1 MTTSFFNV
9 NKARLANLGL
19 AALLLLATLFTLGI
33 TTTANAQTSV
43 ALPGVTV
50 TSSTVTPPI
59 APLPAPVGI
68 TATGWN
74 TSSMIGQGYTLG
86 GDGKGLVTTL
96 ADGIFKLGVEANL
109 AANLQGSCTVD
120 CQYTLS
126 KVSLIGEQI
135 SGARSVNQGY
145 GTLSAPVASVAGTN
159 GSFMSSAQ
167 IKFNYTP
174 APTATPATP
183 TSP

>member
-1 MTTSFFNV
+1 MTTSFLNF
-9 NKARLANLGL
+9 KGLWARTLGL
-19 AALLLLATLFTLGI
+19 FLAVVGTVVVSMPVQ
-33 TTTANAQTSV
+33 AQTSV

-50 TSSTVTPPI
+50 TTSQLPPS

-74 TSSMIGQGYTLG
+74 SSSMIGQGYTLG

-109 AANLQGSCTVD
+109 AANLQGSCTID

-145 GTLSAPVASVAGTN
+145 GTQAAPVASIAGTN
-159 GSFMSSAQ
+159 GMFTSSAM
-167 IKFNYTP
+167 IKFVYTP
-174 APTATPATP
+174 APTPAPATP
-183 TSP
+183 